1 MAKKVVGRLYNKPVI
16 EGDVNLKKNT
26 EIHVSE
32 LFSSS
37 NTGGEFLYF
46 DGDKIKELVGADKY
60 SYVPSLFHYD
70 SCYMNNAEQSV
81 VIEKGLTY
89 YLHIEPNIPTIFS
102 VPQGRYRCK
111 GLGNDFDCPDA
122 YSYIQNRLQNT
133 AQLQSFSVEDFK
145 SCEITKEEFEKRKQE
160 ILNNIPK

>member
-16 EGDVNLKKNT
+16 EGEVNLKKNT

-46 DGDKIKELVGADKY
+46 DGDKIKELVGTANY
-60 SYVPSLFHYD
+60 SYVPLLFHYD
-70 SCYMNNAEQSV
+70 SCYIDSAEQSIV
-81 VIEKGLTY
+81 VEKGLTY
-89 YLHIEPNIPTIFS
+89 YLYLEPIIPTIFS

-111 GLGNDFDCPDA
+111 GMGDDLDCPDA
-122 YSYIQNRLQNT
+122 YSFIQNRLQKY
-133 AQLQSFSVEDFK
+133 AQMQSFSVEDFK